1 MSEKLLVTQSSMPP
15 IEEYIEEIKIL
26 WDTHHLTN
34 MGDLH
39 KQLELELKKY
49 LNVNGIS
56 LMVNGHMAL
65 ELTIAA
71 MNFPMGSEVITTPFT
86 FISTTHAI
94 VRNRLKPVFCDI
106 KLSDYTI
113 DEDKIEELITKKTV
127 AIIPVHTYGS
137 ICAVEKIQKI
147 AEKYNLKVIYD
158 AAHAFG
164 VTYKGKGIGNF
175 GNASVFSFHATK
187 VFNTIEG
194 GAVTFNNPE
203 LNTTLYTLKNFGIRS
218 EEIVAE
224 VGANAKMNEFA
235 AAMGLCNLRHLDNE
249 IAKRKKVAEKYHE
262 LLADT
267 NGIHCLKIPSDI
279 NWNYSYFPILIDE
292 TEFSKTRNDI
302 YKILKENNI
311 FSRKYFYPLTCD
323 QACFRNEFRHASVTN
338 ARYAAERILTIPLY
352 ANLPPEKAEFIINTI
367 KK

>member
-1 MSEKLLVTQSSMPP
+1 
-15 IEEYIEEIKIL
+15 
-26 WDTHHLTN
+26 
-34 MGDLH
+34 
-39 KQLELELKKY
+39 
-49 LNVNGIS
+49 
-56 LMVNGHMAL
+56 
-65 ELTIAA
+65 
-71 MNFPMGSEVITTPFT
+71 
-86 FISTTHAI
+86 
-94 VRNRLKPVFCDI
+94 
-106 KLSDYTI
+106 
-113 DEDKIEELITKKTV
+113 
-127 AIIPVHTYGS
+127 
-137 ICAVEKIQKI
+137 
-147 AEKYNLKVIYD
+147 
-158 AAHAFG
+158 
-164 VTYKGKGIGNF
+164 
-175 GNASVFSFHATK
+175 
-187 VFNTIEG
+187 
-194 GAVTFNNPE
+194 
-203 LNTTLYTLKNFGIRS
+203 
-218 EEIVAE
+218 
-224 VGANAKMNEFA
+224 MNEFA